1 MENTYFVT
9 ITGID
14 HYYGKKPFEI
24 GRIVKLIKD
33 KDNEYDK
40 EAVAAY
46 LPFIEII
53 GYVANS
59 TNTVYDGTI
68 SAGRLYD
75 KIDDYAYAR
84 VMFVTH
90 TSVIALVLD
99 KEDIEETDDDDGDE
113 ENDNIDSSK
122 IISLAEQADEKT
134 ERSPDKKKK
143 GKAKQKIGFAIE

>member
-33 KDNEYDK
+33 KNNEYDK
-40 EAVAAY
+40 EAIAAY
-46 LPFIEII
+46 LPFIETI

-84 VMFVTH
+84 VMFVTR

-99 KEDIEETDDDDGDE
+99 KEDVEETEDDDSDE
-113 ENDNIDSSK
+113 EDDNTSSPE
-122 IISLAEQADEKT
+122 IISDTEPAGGKIEK
-134 ERSPDKKKK
+134 SPTKKNK

>member
-33 KDNEYDK
+33 KNNEYDK
-40 EAVAAY
+40 EAIAAY
-46 LPFIEII
+46 LPFIETI

-84 VMFVTH
+84 VMFVTR

-99 KEDIEETDDDDGDE
+99 KEDVEETEDDDSDE
-113 ENDNIDSSK
+113 EDDNTSSPE
-122 IISLAEQADEKT
+122 IIPVT
-134 ERSPDKKKK
+134 ESAGKKSSAKKNK

>member
-33 KDNEYDK
+33 KNNEYDK
-40 EAVAAY
+40 EAIAAY
-46 LPFIEII
+46 LPFIETI

-84 VMFVTH
+84 VMFVTR

-99 KEDIEETDDDDGDE
+99 KEDVEETEDDDSDE
-113 ENDNIDSSK
+113 EDDNTSSSE
-122 IISLAEQADEKT
+122 IISVTEQADKK
-134 ERSPDKKKK
+134 SPAKKNK

>member
-9 ITGID
+9 ITGLN

-24 GRIVKLIKD
+24 GRVIRLIKEP
-33 KDNEYDK
+33 DNEYDE
-40 EAVAAY
+40 EAIAAF
-46 LPFIEII
+46 LPFIDKI

-75 KIDDYAYAR
+75 KIEDYAYGK

-90 TSVIALVLD
+90 SSAIVLVLD
-99 KEDIEETDDDDGDE
+99 KEDVEGHDDEDNEEKAVPTAKV
-113 ENDNIDSSK
+113 NT
-122 IISLAEQADEKT
+122 EKKT
-134 ERSPDKKKK
+134 KKPRN
-143 GKAKQKIGFAIE
+143 AKNPVGFSA

>member
-9 ITGID
+9 ITGIN

-40 EAVAAY
+40 EAIAAY
-46 LPFIEII
+46 LPFIETI

-59 TNTVYDGTI
+59 VNTVYDGTV

-99 KEDIEETDDDDGDE
+99 KEDVEETEDNRNNNK
-113 ENDNIDSSK
+113 NDKQESS
-122 IISLAEQADEKT
+122 EQKSKN
-134 ERSPDKKKK
+134 RRHRKRKDKQS
-143 GKAKQKIGFAIE
+143 GQTDLL

>member
-9 ITGID
+9 ITGIN

-40 EAVAAY
+40 EAIAAY
-46 LPFIEII
+46 LPFIETI

-59 TNTVYDGTI
+59 VNTVYDGTI

-75 KIDDYAYAR
+75 KIGDYAYAR

-99 KEDIEETDDDDGDE
+99 KDDVIET
-113 ENDNIDSSK
+113 NDNCNEKKNDKQESS
-122 IISLAEQADEKT
+122 EQKSKN
-134 ERSPDKKKK
+134 RRHRKRKDKQS
-143 GKAKQKIGFAIE
+143 GQTDLL

>member
-9 ITGID
+9 ITGIS

-33 KDNEYDK
+33 KKNECDK
-40 EAVAAY
+40 EAIAAY
-46 LPFIEII
+46 LPFIETI
-53 GYVANS
+53 GYVANGV
-59 TNTVYDGTI
+59 NTVYDGTI

-90 TSVIALVLD
+90 TSAIALVLD
-99 KEDIEETDDDDGDE
+99 KDDVEETEYDDIKSK
-113 ENDNIDSSK
+113 NDKSAASYKNSRNHHRRIRK
-122 IISLAEQADEKT
+122 EKQSGQT
-134 ERSPDKKKK
+134 
-143 GKAKQKIGFAIE
+143 AL

>member
-1 MENTYFVT
+1 MESTYFVT

-33 KDNEYDK
+33 KNNEYDK
-40 EAVAAY
+40 EAIAAY
-46 LPFIEII
+46 LPFIETI

-84 VMFVTH
+84 VMFVTR

-99 KEDIEETDDDDGDE
+99 KEDVEETEDDDSDDVNNSIDGAE
-113 ENDNIDSSK
+113 
-122 IISLAEQADEKT
+122 IISDAEPAGGKIEK
-134 ERSPDKKKK
+134 SPAKK
-143 GKAKQKIGFAIE
+143 KIGFAIE